1 VRGIIYAAKSQ
12 WGWKEVPGSLMMRRR
27 NAAIFLKTFVAVII
41 GRRFSQI
48 WLHTKSMK
56 SIILKV
62 NIYFWL
68 PT

>member
-27 NAAIFLKTFVAVII
+27 NEAIFFYKFVAIII

-48 WLHTKSMK
+48 WLHAKNMK
-56 SIILKV
+56 SIILKM
-62 NIYFWL
+62 NTYFWL